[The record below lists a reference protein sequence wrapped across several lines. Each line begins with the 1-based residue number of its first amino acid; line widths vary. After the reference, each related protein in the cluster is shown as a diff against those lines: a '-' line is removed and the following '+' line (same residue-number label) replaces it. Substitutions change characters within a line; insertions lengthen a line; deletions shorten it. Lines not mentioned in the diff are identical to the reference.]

1 MGQRVRL
8 GEVLLEWGRIGLV
21 GFGGPPAHIAL
32 FRRTFVERKKWLT
45 EEWFE
50 DAIATCNLLPGPAS
64 TQLSILC
71 AWKVAGVRG
80 AIVGGLAFISPGLV
94 AVIALAAMFLSDSA
108 PELLLA
114 AGAGASSAV
123 AVVALHSGW
132 TLVPASW
139 ARTTSRARWM
149 IYVASGAVAASLA
162 GSWVVVV
169 LLACGAI
176 ETSARRWPLR
186 ASPMLG
192 PAMLATVAAAHG
204 GWREAFDGSLLWTA
218 AKVGALSYGGGF
230 VIIPMMFTD
239 AVETFAWMSEAQFLD
254 AVVLGQVTPG
264 PVVQT
269 VSVVGFAAAGTVGA
283 LTSALVAFA
292 PSFLFVILGARHF
305 ESLRGNTSVRAFLD
319 GAGPAAIGA
328 IVGVSVPLAMGLD
341 QGWQFAL
348 AAVAAVLMFVVR
360 RGVVFTL
367 LTMACVGM
375 ALVAM
380 GSSLPG

>member
-1 MGQRVRL
+1 
-8 GEVLLEWGRIGLV
+8 
-21 GFGGPPAHIAL
+21 
-32 FRRTFVERKKWLT
+32 
-45 EEWFE
+45 
-50 DAIATCNLLPGPAS
+50 
-64 TQLSILC
+64 
-71 AWKVAGVRG
+71 
-80 AIVGGLAFISPGLV
+80 
-94 AVIALAAMFLSDSA
+94 
-108 PELLLA
+108 
-114 AGAGASSAV
+114 
-123 AVVALHSGW
+123 
-132 TLVPASW
+132 
-139 ARTTSRARWM
+139 
-149 IYVASGAVAASLA
+149 
-162 GSWVVVV
+162 
-169 LLACGAI
+169 
-176 ETSARRWPLR
+176 
-186 ASPMLG
+186 MLG
-192 PAMLATVAAAHG
+192 PAMLATVAAVHG

-341 QGWQFAL
+341 MDWQFVL

-360 RGVVFTL
+360 RGAVFTL
-367 LTMACVGM
+367 LTMACVGV